1 MLMKLL
7 MMAGY
12 QFGMISTPNQL
23 ESLTLPKMELTQ
35 PSLNM
40 IKLALMAFRQLDLM
54 VPLLSHPCKT
64 HFPSKP
70 LPINSVEF
78 LVFSKSSL
86 NFA

>member
-12 QFGMISTPNQL
+12 QFGMISIPNQL

-54 VPLLSHPCKT
+54 VPLLILKKAMKKRLIPQHIPC
-64 HFPSKP
+64 
-70 LPINSVEF
+70 F
-78 LVFSKSSL
+78 LFCRL
-86 NFA
+86 Q